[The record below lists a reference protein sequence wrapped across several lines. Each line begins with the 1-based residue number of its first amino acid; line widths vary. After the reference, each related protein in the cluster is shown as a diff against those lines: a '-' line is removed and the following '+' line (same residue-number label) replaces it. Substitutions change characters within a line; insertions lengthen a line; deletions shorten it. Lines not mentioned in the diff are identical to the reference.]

1 MMDDDMLNELIGL
14 RKERDRSAVV
24 AASAACEYFNSIDSG
39 MTGEAIKLRL
49 DNLKEMLRRYR
60 EASYVYY
67 DWLHS
72 HE

>member
-24 AASAACEYFNSIDSG
+24 AASAACEYLNCLDHG
-39 MTGEAIKLRL
+39 MAGEALKIRL
-49 DNLKEMLRRYR
+49 DNLREMLRRYR
-60 EASYVYY
+60 ETSYVYY